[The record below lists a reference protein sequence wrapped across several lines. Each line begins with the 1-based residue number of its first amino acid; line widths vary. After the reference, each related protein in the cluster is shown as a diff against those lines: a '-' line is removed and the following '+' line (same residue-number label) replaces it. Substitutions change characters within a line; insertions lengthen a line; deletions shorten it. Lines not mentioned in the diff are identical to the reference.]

1 MSSDPSSG
9 SPEQPDERGHR
20 AEGSASHPADPAER
34 EAARSADRKA
44 QNDAWAA
51 SGLLISGVIVWGG
64 IGYLLSAWLNNQVF
78 VMVGLLLGTATA
90 LYGIWFR
97 YGRS

>member
-1 MSSDPSSG
+1 MSSDPSGG
-9 SPEQPDERGHR
+9 SSQPPDERGHR
-20 AEGSASHPADPAER
+20 AEPAPDFTPDR
-34 EAARSADRKA
+34 NADRKA
-44 QNDAWAA
+44 QNDMWAA

-64 IGYLLSAWLNNQVF
+64 AGLLVSEWLGNQLF
-78 VMVGLLLGTATA
+78 VMVGLLLGTGTA